1 MGGEIVEEIVTA
13 LPKGRLLEQ
22 VVNILKNAGF
32 ISLDLDIETIS
43 RKLVFRDETSGNS
56 FLLAKPKDVPVYV
69 EHGAAD
75 IGITGKDVILEH
87 GKKLYELLDLSV
99 GGCKLVVAVPDK
111 SGIKQVKD
119 IPDHSRVATSYPEI
133 TRNFFHQLGI
143 QVEIIYLNGSV
154 ELAPLVDLADLI
166 VDITSTGSTLKK
178 NRLIPIASITEST
191 SRLIVNRVSYK
202 TKYRAIAELAA
213 AIREKRGGQNETACL
228 SGREQKNNKS
238 V

>member
-1 MGGEIVEEIVTA
+1 VEEIVTA

-22 VVNILKNAGF
+22 VVNILKEAGF
-32 ISLDLDIETIS
+32 ISPDLDIETIS

-87 GKKLYELLDLSV
+87 GKKLYELLDLGV
-99 GGCKLVVAVPDK
+99 GHCKLVVAVPDK
-111 SGIKQVKD
+111 SGIKQAND

-133 TRNFFHQLGI
+133 TRNFFYQLGI

-166 VDITSTGSTLKK
+166 VDITSTGSTLRK
-178 NRLIPIASITEST
+178 NRLIPIVSITEST

-213 AIREKRGGQNETACL
+213 GIREKRVE
-228 SGREQKNNKS
+228 EE
-238 V
+238 